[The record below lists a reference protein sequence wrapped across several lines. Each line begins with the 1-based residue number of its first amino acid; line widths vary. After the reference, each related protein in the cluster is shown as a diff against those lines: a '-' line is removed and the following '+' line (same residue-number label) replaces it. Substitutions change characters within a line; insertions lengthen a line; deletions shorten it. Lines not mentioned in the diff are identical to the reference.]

1 MITRKALLFILLLL
15 PPIYLPAGAQTV
27 SSVNPESEIK
37 AAEVR
42 LKTFEK
48 VWTTVNEKHFDPD
61 FGGVNWGKVGES
73 YKPKALAAGKDE
85 EFYQILQ
92 EMLGELNQSHFG
104 IYPPNQQISV
114 TGFGEADIGIEIQ
127 IIDRQVV
134 ITEIVAGSPAEQKG
148 LKTGFLI
155 KKIDGK
161 PVAEMLKP
169 LETRLAKRKDTE
181 AKKQL
186 FRERVLMTS
195 IGGKAD
201 SSVELEILD
210 DRDKIRVLQIPRVVY
225 RGEMSQ
231 PLGNFPAQRVV
242 FEQKRLPENVG
253 YIRFNVWVLPQML
266 KLRKAM
272 RLLSDAEGI
281 IFDLRGNPGGIGAMA
296 SALAALLMEKQC
308 SLGTMK
314 TRGSEASFA
323 VYPQKDAFTGKIV
336 VLTDYGSG
344 STSEIFA
351 AGLQDIGRAK
361 IVGETTA
368 GAVLPSV
375 MERLP
380 TGALFQYAIADYK
393 SPNKIFIEGR
403 GVQPDIVANLT
414 RDSLLKGRDL
424 QIEAAVKEILRKK

>member
-1 MITRKALLFILLLL
+1 MTRKALFFVLLLL
-15 PPIYLPAGAQTV
+15 AYLPLRAQIV
-27 SSVNPESEIK
+27 STVNPEPEIK
-37 AAEVR
+37 APEVR

-61 FGGVNWGKVGES
+61 FGGVNWKKIGES
-73 YKPKALAAGKDE
+73 YKPKALAAATDE
-85 EFYQILQ
+85 EFYVILQ

-127 IIDRQVV
+127 IIDRQIV
-134 ITEIVAGSPAEQKG
+134 ITEVAADSPAQQRG
-148 LKTGFLI
+148 LKTGFVI

-161 PVAEMLKP
+161 PIAELLRP
-169 LETRLAKRKDTE
+169 LEARLAKRKDTE

-186 FRERVLMTS
+186 FRERVVMTA

-201 SSVELEILD
+201 SSVGLEILD

-231 PLGNFPAQRVV
+231 PLGNFPAQRVI
-242 FEQKRLPENVG
+242 FESKRLLENVG

-281 IFDLRGNPGGIGAMA
+281 VFDLRGNPGGIGSMA
-296 SALAALLMEKQC
+296 SALAGLLMEKQS

-314 TRGSEASFA
+314 TRGSEANFA
-323 VYPQKDAFTGKIV
+323 VYPQKDAFNGKIV

-403 GVQPDIVANLT
+403 GVSPDITVNLT
-414 RDSLLKGRDL
+414 RESLLKGRDL
-424 QIEAAVKEILRKK
+424 QIEAAVREILRKK